1 MTKIL
6 LYMCLLWLKASNHH
20 DGVNI
25 SYEISMEGR
34 ILDQ

>member
-6 LYMCLLWLKASNHH
+6 SYMCLLWLKASNHH
-20 DGVNI
+20 DGVDV
-25 SYEISMEGR
+25 SYEISMEER